1 MADRQDDDMH
11 PDPHDIGRLRYN
23 HAPAEPRSPLPAF
36 DAWQDGPADLP
47 PESPRRS
54 RADRARRIWRWT
66 VRGMAGLIVLLVIAI
81 AWLAVTA
88 PLSRSLKPPTPPS
101 ITLTAADGTPIA
113 RRGAIIGAPVDA
125 AKLPPHVREAFIA
138 IEDRRF
144 YSHWGVDPRGIL
156 RAAWANIGHGGVRQG
171 GSTITQ
177 QLAKNAFL
185 DADRTAGRK
194 LREVLIAFWL
204 EAWLSKDE
212 ILSRY
217 LSNVY
222 FGDNVYGLTAAA
234 KHYFGR
240 APDKLNVGQ
249 AAMLAGLVK
258 APSRLAPTGNLEGAQ
273 AREMV
278 VVGAMQDAGFLTKG
292 EAAAVQP
299 QRVLA
304 KQPEQLPSGT
314 YFADWVLPEA
324 RDQAGEIR
332 NEAVV
337 RTTLDRNLQRTAE
350 RVIRQAGLRQAQAAL
365 VAMTREGEV
374 VAMVGGR
381 DYVKSPFNRA
391 TQARRQPGSTFKLF
405 VYLAAMRAGMTP
417 ETIFDDAP
425 VEIAGWKP
433 KNDDNSYIGKI
444 PLRRAFQRS
453 SNVIAAR
460 VTEEVGVRNVI
471 RAARDLGIST
481 PIANEAT
488 ISLGTSEVSL
498 LELTAAFAGVAEGRY
513 PVQARGLRDNGDKP
527 WYAALTGGQTTMPGK
542 IADEMLEL
550 LAASMRG
557 TGRAAALSIPAYGK
571 TGTSQSGRDAWFVGF
586 AGDLVVG
593 VWVGNDDNTPN
604 PGLHGGGIPAQ
615 IWRNFMVSAL
625 DLQPVV
631 KAPEPEEAD
640 PEATIDD
647 VADNILAP
655 VAGQIKDQLQGQLQ
669 SQLRDVGIDLK
680 VGQDGSV
687 SVNNRPPPAS
697 PGPPPRRDDRAPP
710 PDGPP
715 PRD

>member
-1 MADRQDDDMH
+1 MADHSNDPMH
-11 PDPHDIGRLRYN
+11 PDPHENGRLRYN
-23 HAPAEPRSPLPAF
+23 HAPGEPRQPLPAF
-36 DAWQDGPADLP
+36 DAWHDPVPDPSP
-47 PESPRRS
+47 PPRMRP
-54 RADRARRIWRWT
+54 ADRARRIWRWV
-66 VRGMAGLIVLLVIAI
+66 VRGAAAFVVLLVIAI
-81 AWLAVTA
+81 GWLAFTA
-88 PLSRSLKPPTPPS
+88 PLSQSLKPPTPPS

-125 AKLPPHVREAFIA
+125 AKLPPHVGQAFMA

-144 YSHWGVDPRGIL
+144 YSHWGIDPRGIL
-156 RAAWANIGHGGVRQG
+156 RAAWANMGSRGVRQG

-185 DADRTAGRK
+185 DSDRTMGRK
-194 LREVLIAFWL
+194 LREVMIAFWL
-204 EAWLSKDE
+204 EAWLTKDE

-222 FGDNVYGLTAAA
+222 FGDNVYGLTAAS

-240 APDKLNVGQ
+240 SPDKLSIGQ

-273 AREMV
+273 AREMLV
-278 VVGAMQDAGFLTKG
+278 VAAMAEAGFITKA
-292 EAAAVQP
+292 EAATVQP

-304 KQPEQLPSGT
+304 KQPEALPTGT

-332 NEAVV
+332 NEATI
-337 RTTLDRNLQRTAE
+337 RTTLDRNLQNTAE

-365 VAMTREGEV
+365 VAMKRNGEV

-381 DYVKSPFNRA
+381 DYGKSPFNRA

-405 VYLAAMRAGMTP
+405 VYLAAMRAGLTP
-417 ETIFDDAP
+417 QTIADDSP

-453 SNVIAAR
+453 SNVVAAR
-460 VTEEVGVRNVI
+460 LTQEVGVKTVI
-471 RAARDLGIST
+471 RAARDLGITT

-498 LELTAAFAGVAEGRY
+498 LEMTAAFAGVADGRY
-513 PVQARGLRDNGDKP
+513 PVEARGLPATGDKP
-527 WYAALTGGQTTMPGK
+527 WYTQLTSGPKTMPSD
-542 IADEMLEL
+542 IHDEMLEL
-550 LAASMRG
+550 LGASIRG

-571 TGTSQSGRDAWFVGF
+571 TGTSQSGRDAWFIGF

-593 VWVGNDDNTPN
+593 VWVGNDDKTPN
-604 PGLHGGGIPAQ
+604 PGLHGGGVPAQ

-625 DLQPVV
+625 DLKPVV
-631 KAPEPEEAD
+631 KAPEPEEVD
-640 PEATIDD
+640 PEALIGDMT
-647 VADNILAP
+647 DNVIAPLAEQ
-655 VAGQIKDQLQGQLQ
+655 VRGQLQGA
-669 SQLRDVGIDLK
+669 GIDLK
-680 VGQDGSV
+680 IGPDGGV
-687 SVNNRPPPAS
+687 SVNRVPQPDAP
-697 PGPPPRRDDRAPP
+697 PPPRRDDRGPP
-710 PDGPP
+710 PGDGPP
-715 PRD
+715 RDWF

>member
-1 MADRQDDDMH
+1 M
-11 PDPHDIGRLRYN
+11 
-23 HAPAEPRSPLPAF
+23 
-36 DAWQDGPADLP
+36 
-47 PESPRRS
+47 
-54 RADRARRIWRWT
+54 
-66 VRGMAGLIVLLVIAI
+66 
-81 AWLAVTA
+81 
-88 PLSRSLKPPTPPS
+88 
-101 ITLTAADGTPIA
+101 
-113 RRGAIIGAPVDA
+113 
-125 AKLPPHVREAFIA
+125 
-138 IEDRRF
+138 
-144 YSHWGVDPRGIL
+144 
-156 RAAWANIGHGGVRQG
+156 RQG

-185 DADRTAGRK
+185 DSDRTMGRK
-194 LREVLIAFWL
+194 LREVMIAFWL
-204 EAWLSKDE
+204 EAWLTKDE

-222 FGDNVYGLTAAA
+222 FGDNVYGLTAAS

-240 APDKLNVGQ
+240 SPDKLSIGQ

-273 AREMV
+273 AREMLV
-278 VVGAMQDAGFLTKG
+278 VAAMAEAGFITKA
-292 EAAAVQP
+292 EAATVQP

-304 KQPEQLPSGT
+304 KQPEALPTGT

-332 NEAVV
+332 NEATI
-337 RTTLDRNLQRTAE
+337 RTTLDRNLQNTAE

-365 VAMTREGEV
+365 VAMKRNGEV

-381 DYVKSPFNRA
+381 DYGKSPFNRA

-405 VYLAAMRAGMTP
+405 VYLAAMRAGLTP
-417 ETIFDDAP
+417 QTIADDSP

-453 SNVIAAR
+453 SNVVAAR
-460 VTEEVGVRNVI
+460 LTQEVGVKNVI
-471 RAARDLGIST
+471 RAARDLGITT

-498 LELTAAFAGVAEGRY
+498 LEMTAAFAGVADGRY
-513 PVQARGLRDNGDKP
+513 PVEARGLPATGDKP
-527 WYAALTGGQTTMPGK
+527 WYTQLTSGPKTMPSD
-542 IADEMLEL
+542 IHDEMLEL
-550 LAASMRG
+550 LGASIRG

-571 TGTSQSGRDAWFVGF
+571 TGTSQSGRDAWFIGF

-604 PGLHGGGIPAQ
+604 PGLHGGGVPAQ

-625 DLQPVV
+625 DLKPVV
-631 KAPEPEEAD
+631 KAPEPEEVD
-640 PEATIDD
+640 PEALIGDMT
-647 VADNILAP
+647 DNVIAPLAEQ
-655 VAGQIKDQLQGQLQ
+655 VRGQLQGA
-669 SQLRDVGIDLK
+669 GIDLK
-680 VGQDGSV
+680 IGPDGGV
-687 SVNNRPPPAS
+687 SVNRVPQPDAP
-697 PGPPPRRDDRAPP
+697 PPPRRDDRGPP
-710 PDGPP
+710 PGDGPP
-715 PRD
+715 RDWF

>member
-1 MADRQDDDMH
+1 MADHSNDDMH
-11 PDPHDIGRLRYN
+11 PDSHDNSRLRYN
-23 HAPAEPRSPLPAF
+23 YAPATPRQPLPAF
-36 DAWQDGPADLP
+36 DAWSEPAVDAGGEAP
-47 PESPRRS
+47 PPAPRRN
-54 RADRARRIWRWT
+54 IGRWI
-66 VRGMAGLIVLLVIAI
+66 VRGLAAFIVLLVLAI

-101 ITLTAADGTPIA
+101 ITLTASDGTPIA
-113 RRGAIIGAPVDA
+113 RRGAVIGPAVDA

-144 YSHWGVDPRGIL
+144 YSHWGIDPRGIA
-156 RAAWANIGHGGVRQG
+156 RAAFANIGHGGVRQG

-185 DADRTAGRK
+185 DSDRTAGRK

-240 APDKLNVGQ
+240 TPERLNVGQ

-258 APSRLAPTGNLEGAQ
+258 APSKLAPTSNLDGAQ
-273 AREMV
+273 ARERV
-278 VVGAMQDAGFLTKG
+278 VIGAMVDAGFLTKA

-314 YFADWVLPEA
+314 YFADWVLPAA

-332 NEAVV
+332 NEAVI
-337 RTTLDRNLQRTAE
+337 RTTLDRKLQGTAE
-350 RVIRQAGLRQAQAAL
+350 RVIRQAGLPHAQAAL

-381 DYVKSPFNRA
+381 DYAKSPFNRA

-417 ETIFDDAP
+417 QTEVDDSP

-433 KNDDNSYIGKI
+433 KNDDNSYLGKI

-453 SNVIAAR
+453 SNVVAAR
-460 VTEEVGVRNVI
+460 ITQDVGVKNVI
-471 RAARDLGIST
+471 RAARDLGITT
-481 PIANEAT
+481 PIADEAT

-498 LELTAAFAGVAEGRY
+498 LELTSAFAGVASGRY
-513 PVQARGLRDNGDKP
+513 PVQAHGLKESGDKS
-527 WYAALTGGQTTMPGK
+527 WLETLTGGQKTMPGR
-542 IADEMLEL
+542 IHDEMLEL
-550 LAASMRG
+550 LAATLRG

-571 TGTSQSGRDAWFVGF
+571 TGTSQSGRDAWFIGF

-593 VWVGNDDNTPN
+593 VWIGNDDNTPN

-631 KAPEPEEAD
+631 KAPEPEEID
-640 PEATIDD
+640 PEAAIDD
-647 VADNILAP
+647 ALGNIVAP
-655 VAGQIKDQLQGQLQ
+655 VADQIQGQIRDQVQGQIQGQL
-669 SQLRDVGIDLK
+669 RNMGIDLK
-680 VGQDGSV
+680 IGQDGAV
-687 SVNNRPPPAS
+687 SINRPRDNAP
-697 PGPPPRRDDRAPP
+697 PPPRAPDRAPP
-710 PDGPP
+710 PESLP